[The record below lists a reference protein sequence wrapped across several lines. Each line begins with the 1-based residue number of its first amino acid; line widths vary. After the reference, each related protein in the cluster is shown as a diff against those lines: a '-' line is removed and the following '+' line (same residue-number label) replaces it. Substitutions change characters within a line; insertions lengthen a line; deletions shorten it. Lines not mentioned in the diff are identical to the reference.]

1 MFPLLVLNFIDQLLI
16 TPPPLSLLIEKFQMM
31 LTPPKL
37 CIDVI
42 YQPFITMETLYNYLR
57 EIRKKIIN
65 LEHVTYA
72 RVRTFNVFLG
82 CSANKIQTWP
92 WYFVEQSAIEV
103 INSFIAELLIPLFCN
118 SISWQRSSFSCSE
131 QLFKYAAV
139 SEPLR
144 ASLHFKFE
152 DVKISGNSDDI
163 DKADFL
169 LTQYIFMLLAHLP
182 S

>member
-1 MFPLLVLNFIDQLLI
+1 M
-16 TPPPLSLLIEKFQMM
+16 LSLTTAIQYDSVTFHSVSFVSAKFHRSTIDNSPHLAVNWKMM

-72 RVRTFNVFLG
+72 RVRNFNVFLG
-82 CSANKIQTWP
+82 CSLNKIQTWP

-103 INSFIAELLIPLFCN
+103 INSFIAELLIPLSVTQFPDSVAHFLALN
-118 SISWQRSSFSCSE
+118 S
-131 QLFKYAAV
+131 
-139 SEPLR
+139 
-144 ASLHFKFE
+144 
-152 DVKISGNSDDI
+152 
-163 DKADFL
+163 FL
-169 LTQYIFMLLAHLP
+169 NMQ
-182 S
+182 

>member
-1 MFPLLVLNFIDQLLI
+1 MLSLTTAIQYDSVTFHSVSFVSAKFHRSTINSS
-16 TPPPLSLLIEKFQMM
+16 PPLSLLIEKFQMM

-37 CIDVI
+37 CTDVI

-82 CSANKIQTWP
+82 CSPNKIQTWP

-103 INSFIAELLIPLFCN
+103 INSFIAELLIPLSVTQFPDSVAHFLALN
-118 SISWQRSSFSCSE
+118 SFLNMQQFLNHFELVYI
-131 QLFKYAAV
+131 LN
-139 SEPLR
+139 LR
-144 ASLHFKFE
+144 
-152 DVKISGNSDDI
+152 
-163 DKADFL
+163 
-169 LTQYIFMLLAHLP
+169 M
-182 S
+182 